1 MFRYP
6 GALSDVSPTSDRG
19 EGAGI
24 LREGQR
30 SLCILYV
37 FSFLNV
43 ATSGRDVRFVHLH
56 EQNYALKMEFVAAH
70 Y

>member
-6 GALSDVSPTSDRG
+6 GALSDVSPMSDQ
-19 EGAGI
+19 EDGAGI
-24 LREGQR
+24 LREDQR
-30 SLCILYV
+30 SLCILYL

-43 ATSGRDVRFVHLH
+43 TTSRREFCFVHLYV
-56 EQNYALKMEFVAAH
+56 QNYALKMEFVAAH